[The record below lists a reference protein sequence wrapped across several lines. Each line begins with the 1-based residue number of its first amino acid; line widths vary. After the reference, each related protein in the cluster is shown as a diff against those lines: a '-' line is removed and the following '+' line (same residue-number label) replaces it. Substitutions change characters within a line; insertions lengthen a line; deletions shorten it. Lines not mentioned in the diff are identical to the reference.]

1 MTGDTIIHSQASE
14 DIKAIYGAGLLEP
27 CPMQLE
33 LDEIRQR
40 LNKMSEAIQR
50 PDQPDDT
57 LRRIYSAIEQHRK
70 REMQI
75 ENLMQ
80 PYDAQQIQKNSP

>member
-1 MTGDTIIHSQASE
+1 MTGDTVIHSQASE
-14 DIKAIYGAGLLEP
+14 DIKAIYGMGFSEP
-27 CPMQLE
+27 YPMQME

-40 LNKMSEAIQR
+40 LSKMSEAIQR
-50 PDQPDDT
+50 PNQPDDT
-57 LRRIYSAIEQHRK
+57 LRRIYNAIEHHRQ

-80 PYDAQQIQKNSP
+80 PSDTHQNQI